1 MSKVKITGNTSG
13 TGVFTIEAPGTNNP
27 RTITLPDSTG
37 TILDE
42 NSSLPAA
49 NLTGTV
55 PSAALGNVDLT
66 AVNQSIA
73 TLGLHIGVSANAVAF
88 NLPNAFIDAF
98 EDDSGLTTQTDV
110 DRDVT
115 GEYVSSI
122 SAGVGKTATL
132 NANGGTAPV
141 RSSTQAK
148 FGTYSAY
155 FAGNGGTLNFA
166 DHNDFDFGSGDFTI
180 EYWLYPTT
188 AGRHKLR
195 RGSTD
200 YTAYFLGENGN
211 AAYISSNGSQWNIL
225 SNQSM
230 GTETTGVWQH
240 YALVRNGNVFTTYRN
255 GVVVDANTSS
265 ATINDRASEI
275 FSIGGH
281 TGQASWT
288 YHGYM
293 DEVRI
298 SDSARYTGDFSGS
311 VPSAAF
317 TADANTKLLLHM
329 DDVGLTDSPPG
340 TVSAT
345 GTLISDTQTAPAAT
359 TEVSGVILYKDNGS
373 GTTTLGT
380 DLKIYMTANLQGST
394 PNWTGTNWTDVG
406 DTGGDGGGYGTAQTF
421 SGTTKQVK
429 LGKTT
434 VTSGTQVA
442 MKAVWANQ
450 AEPGATQ
457 VAQNTGTAI
466 GDMTIQGGLAGAFDG
481 VYPGGYTQ
489 AAGINADVGHI
500 GKDWGSGNTKTI
512 TGIKYWVPT
521 GTNGTFIA
529 GGGTVSVRLEGSSD
543 NSTWVNLGQEI
554 ISNIPSTQY
563 SRMSGFTQTAYRYH
577 RLRVEYVGG
586 GGSRADIAELQF
598 FVSDGSGKQTQ
609 LHGWAVNY

>member
-1 MSKVKITGNTSG
+1 MSTIKSSSEDLTLNADG
-13 TGVFTIEAPGTNNP
+13 TGRDIKFQSNGVEKASISSAGAFTAT
-27 RTITLPDSTG
+27 TIDATKLTG
-37 TILDE
+37 TIAD
-42 NSSLPAA
+42 ARI
-49 NLTGTV
+49 
-55 PSAALGNVDLT
+55 SAGSVTQHVDLT

-73 TLGLHIGVSANAVAF
+73 TLGLHMGVSANAAAF

-122 SAGVGKTATL
+122 SAGVGKTASL
-132 NANGGTAPV
+132 NGNATGTAPV
-141 RSSTQAK
+141 RSSTQAQ

-188 AGRHKLR
+188 AGRQKLR

-200 YTAYFLGENGN
+200 YTAYFLGEWGNG
-211 AAYISSNGSQWNIL
+211 AAVSSNGSQWDMVSNLNI
-225 SNQSM
+225 

-240 YALVRNGNVFTTYRN
+240 YALVRYGNAFTTYRN
-255 GVVVDANTSS
+255 GVVVATTTSS
-265 ATINDRASEI
+265 GTMNDRASEI

-281 TGQASWT
+281 AGQASTT

-298 SDSARYTGDFSGS
+298 SDTARYTTGFSVETS
-311 VPSAAF
+311 PF

-329 DDVGLTDSPPG
+329 DDVGLTDSPPSI
-340 TVSAT
+340 VSAT

-359 TEVSGVILYKDNGS
+359 TEVSGVILYKDNA
-373 GTTTLGT
+373 GTATLGT
-380 DLKIYMTANLQGST
+380 HLKIYFTAN
-394 PNWTGTNWTDVG
+394 NGTNWTEAAS
-406 DTGGDGGGYGTAQTF
+406 YGTAQTF

-442 MKAVWANQ
+442 MKAVWASQ
-450 AEPGATQ
+450 A
-457 VAQNTGTAI
+457 
-466 GDMTIQGGLAGAFDG
+466 
-481 VYPGGYTQ
+481 
-489 AAGINADVGHI
+489 
-500 GKDWGSGNTKTI
+500 
-512 TGIKYWVPT
+512 
-521 GTNGTFIA
+521 
-529 GGGTVSVRLEGSSD
+529 
-543 NSTWVNLGQEI
+543 STTME
-554 ISNIPSTQY
+554 
-563 SRMSGFTQTAYRYH
+563 
-577 RLRVEYVGG
+577 
-586 GGSRADIAELQF
+586 
-598 FVSDGSGKQTQ
+598 TQ

>member
-1 MSKVKITGNTSG
+1 MSTLKVDTLDTSNGTGNITLSRPIAGDGSGLTSLPAANLTG
-13 TGVFTIEAPGTNNP
+13 TLPAIDGSNLTGVAPTKATVEALG
-27 RTITLPDSTG
+27 IDV
-37 TILDE
+37 
-42 NSSLPAA
+42 PAA

-281 TGQASWT
+281 TGQAAWT

-373 GTTTLGT
+373 GASTLGT
-380 DLKIYMTANLQGST
+380 HLKIYLTANLQGST
-394 PNWTGTNWTDVG
+394 PNWTGTNWTEAAS
-406 DTGGDGGGYGTAQTF
+406 YGTAQTF

-442 MKAVWANQ
+442 MKAVWASQ
-450 AEPGATQ
+450 AS
-457 VAQNTGTAI
+457 GT
-466 GDMTIQGGLAGAFDG
+466 
-481 VYPGGYTQ
+481 
-489 AAGINADVGHI
+489 
-500 GKDWGSGNTKTI
+500 
-512 TGIKYWVPT
+512 
-521 GTNGTFIA
+521 
-529 GGGTVSVRLEGSSD
+529 LE
-543 NSTWVNLGQEI
+543 
-554 ISNIPSTQY
+554 
-563 SRMSGFTQTAYRYH
+563 
-577 RLRVEYVGG
+577 
-586 GGSRADIAELQF
+586 
-598 FVSDGSGKQTQ
+598 TQ